1 MNAMLVALAAP
12 LLAALLAVVWPRR
25 AARFGLLAVAVVGT
39 AVPLLGAELLAQGR
53 VGFVVGGWEVPL
65 GIALAADGLS
75 VLFLGMAALVMAA
88 VLLAARRDFPPGQ
101 GGRASFGF
109 WPLALLLWG
118 ALNTIFLSQDLFN
131 LYVGLELLTLTAV
144 ALVALSGK
152 AATLAAAMRYMTW
165 ALIGSLLYLLGV
177 VLIYGAHGSLDIGLL
192 QARQPA
198 PADGLALALMTTGLA
213 VKTALFPFHIWLPPA
228 HAGAPAPASALLSGL
243 VPKASFLIVVRLW
256 FEALPDLATPLTL
269 LLLGGLGAA
278 AVLYGGLLAL
288 GQSKLKL
295 IIAYSTVAQIGY
307 LFLVFP
313 LSGGVA
319 TMQHGVPGAWSGVI
333 FHALSHALAKAAMF
347 LAAGLFIRAVGR
359 GEVLAM
365 RGLGRELPVAT
376 FAFCLAAITLL
387 GLPPSGAFTA
397 KYLMLMAALASGQ
410 WWWALLLLG
419 GGLMAAC
426 YLYRPVEALF
436 ASERAVLVDRPARWE
451 EWVPLALALA
461 AIVLGLFSALLLD
474 LIYTGYQ
481 PGVASGS

>member
-1 MNAMLVALAAP
+1 MNAILISLAVP
-12 LLAALLAVVWPRR
+12 LLAALVAVVWPRL
-25 AARFGLLAVAVVGT
+25 AAHAGLLTVGVVGA
-39 AVPLLGAELLAQGR
+39 AVLLLAAQLLAQGPIR
-53 VGFVVGGWEVPL
+53 FVLGGWDVPL
-65 GIALAADGLS
+65 GIALGADGLS
-75 VLFLGMAALVMAA
+75 VAFLAMTVVVMAA
-88 VLLAARRDFPPGQ
+88 VLVAARRDFPPSL
-101 GGRASFGF
+101 GGRAAFGF

-118 ALNTIFLSQDLFN
+118 AVNAIFLSRDLFN
-131 LYVGLELLTLTAV
+131 LYVGLELLTLAAV

-177 VLIYGAHGSLDIGLL
+177 ALIYGAHGSLDIGLL

-198 PADGLALALMTTGLA
+198 PADGLALALMTAGLA
-213 VKTALFPFHIWLPPA
+213 VKTALFPFHVWLPPA

-256 FEALPDLATPLTL
+256 FEAVPDLATPLTL

-278 AVLYGGLLAL
+278 AVLYGSLLAL
-288 GQSKLKL
+288 GQGKLKL
-295 IIAYSTVAQIGY
+295 LIAYSTVAQIGY

-313 LSGGVA
+313 LAGGGA
-319 TMQHGVPGAWSGVI
+319 STQHWVPGAWSGVV
-333 FHALSHALAKAAMF
+333 FHAVSHALAKAAMF

-359 GEVLAM
+359 GEVAAL

-376 FAFCLAAITLL
+376 FAFCLAAITLM

-410 WWWALLLLG
+410 WWWTLLLLG
-419 GGLMAAC
+419 GGLLAAF

-436 ASERAVLVDRPARWE
+436 AQDRVVLVDRPARWE

-461 AIVLGLFSALLLD
+461 ALVLGLFSALLFD
-474 LIYTGYQ
+474 LIVTGHLH
-481 PGVASGS
+481 GSPTGS

>member
-1 MNAMLVALAAP
+1 MNAILISLAVP
-12 LLAALLAVVWPRR
+12 LLAALVSLVWPRL
-25 AARFGLLAVAVVGT
+25 AAHAGLLTVGVVGA
-39 AVPLLGAELLAQGR
+39 AVLLLAAQLLAQGPIR
-53 VGFVVGGWEVPL
+53 FVLGGWDVPL
-65 GIALAADGLS
+65 GIALGADGLS
-75 VLFLGMAALVMAA
+75 VAFLAMTVVVMAA
-88 VLLAARRDFPPGQ
+88 VLVAARRDFPPSL
-101 GGRASFGF
+101 GGRAAFGF

-118 ALNTIFLSQDLFN
+118 AVNAIFLSRDLFN
-131 LYVGLELLTLTAV
+131 LYVGLELLTLAAV

-177 VLIYGAHGSLDIGLL
+177 ALIYGAHGSLDIGLL

-198 PADGLALALMTTGLA
+198 PADGLALALMTAGLA
-213 VKTALFPFHIWLPPA
+213 VKTALFPFHVWLPPA

-256 FEALPDLATPLTL
+256 FEAVPDLATPLTL

-278 AVLYGGLLAL
+278 AVLYGSLLAL
-288 GQSKLKL
+288 GQGKLKL
-295 IIAYSTVAQIGY
+295 LIAYSTVAQIGY
-307 LFLVFP
+307 LFLVF
-313 LSGGVA
+313 
-319 TMQHGVPGAWSGVI
+319 
-333 FHALSHALAKAAMF
+333 HAVSHALAKAAMF

-359 GEVLAM
+359 GEVAAL

-376 FAFCLAAITLL
+376 FAFCLAAITLM

-410 WWWALLLLG
+410 WWWTLLLLG
-419 GGLMAAC
+419 GGLLAAF

-436 ASERAVLVDRPARWE
+436 AQDRVVLVDRPARWE

-461 AIVLGLFSALLLD
+461 ALVLGLFSALLFD
-474 LIYTGYQ
+474 LIVTGHLH
-481 PGVASGS
+481 GSPTGS